1 LRALCR
7 EHLAPYEV
15 PSRFEFIEQIPR
27 NVLGK
32 ALKKV
37 LREQLNKPVPPPPQQ
52 PEPDRPQMEAA

>member
-1 LRALCR
+1 MA

-15 PSRFEFIEQIPR
+15 PSRFEFIDQIPR

-37 LREQLNKPVPPPPQQ
+37 LREQLNKPVPPPSPPQ
-52 PEPDRPQMEAA
+52 PEPNNPQKEAA